1 MVHISRAF
9 LLCPGG
15 CSSWLEATSKS
26 TFDAVEIPDRV
37 SLQDGEN
44 PAVGVMLQTLENR
57 PAAAQERPK
66 DQDLNG

>member
-1 MVHISRAF
+1 MVHLSRAF

-15 CSSWLEATSKS
+15 PSSWLEATSKS
-26 TFDAVEIPDRV
+26 MFDAVKIPDRI

-44 PAVGVMLQTLENR
+44 PDVGVMLKTAENR